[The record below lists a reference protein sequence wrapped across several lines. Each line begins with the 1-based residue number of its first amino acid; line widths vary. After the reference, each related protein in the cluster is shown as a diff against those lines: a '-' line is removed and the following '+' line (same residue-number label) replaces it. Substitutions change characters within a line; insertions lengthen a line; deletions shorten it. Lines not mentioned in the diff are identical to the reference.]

1 MNYLEAGHDPT
12 AFISSESS
20 VHQDL
25 VKVKYMRVQVESPEF
40 TTVYE
45 SINQSVDVE
54 FSTIVLRAQPEPVVA
69 MYDFIMSTF
78 VPAKPAV
85 DPPPTTENQNPIV
98 PPSQP
103 PSPPPTQGS
112 TEQIRVNIN
121 LQGVEGNSCDFY
133 CGVSDILPSDID
145 EYGF

>member
-1 MNYLEAGHDPT
+1 MNYLGAGHDPT

-20 VHQDL
+20 LNQDL

-40 TTVYE
+40 ATVYE
-45 SINQSVDVE
+45 SINQKVDVE

-85 DPPPTTENQNPIV
+85 NPPPTTDNQNLVV

-103 PSPPPTQGS
+103 PSPPTQAS

-121 LQGVEGNSCDFY
+121 LQGVEGS
-133 CGVSDILPSDID
+133 LP
-145 EYGF
+145 

>member
-20 VHQDL
+20 LNQDL
-25 VKVKYMRVQVESPEF
+25 VKVKYMRVDVESPEF
-40 TTVYE
+40 ATVYE
-45 SINQSVDVE
+45 SINQKVDVE

-78 VPAKPAV
+78 VPAKRAV
-85 DPPPTTENQNPIV
+85 DPPPTTGNQNLVVLPN
-98 PPSQP
+98 QP
-103 PSPPPTQGS
+103 PATPTQGS

-121 LQGVEGNSCDFY
+121 LQGVEGNF
-133 CGVSDILPSDID
+133 L
-145 EYGF
+145 